1 MRACWTGVLC
11 PSWAGRVLACPGE
24 LEGERAA
31 AGAAAREQGQADG
44 RTADPGWPALRDTI
58 AADVLEHGWNEEAQA
73 FTAAYDG
80 TDLDAASLHVGLS
93 GLLDPA
99 SERFQATVTAVEA
112 ELRAGSAV
120 YRYRRD
126 DGLPGQEGG
135 FHLCTA
141 WPPPQN

>member
-1 MRACWTGVLC
+1 MGQAYGFAMEL
-11 PSWAGRVLACPGE
+11 SWAGL
-24 LEGERAA
+24 
-31 AGAAAREQGQADG
+31 RE
-44 RTADPGWPALRDTI
+44 TI
-58 AADVLEHGWNEEAQA
+58 AADVLNNGWNDQVQA

-99 SERFQATVTAVEA
+99 DDRFQATVTAVEA

-135 FHLCTA
+135 FHLCATWMIEA
-141 WPPPQN
+141 YLLTGRRADA